1 VCPFPWPPVRIRSNA
16 AACWTCT
23 GNGGPAASP
32 ARSIMRAI
40 PIAAEGLA
48 ALVDE
53 DIGGLDPVSPL
64 LQFSAPGNSRHQ
76 NEPAPYFTS
85 CYLLVGRGPLG
96 ERNRPID
103 HWWSECAIL
112 KEWRECLKHGCGFG
126 RVAFAGVD
134 AKQLPL
140 IVVKVAKVE
149 ADTTIAYRCNFDLP
163 PAMS

>member
-1 VCPFPWPPVRIRSNA
+1 VSIPL
-16 AACWTCT
+16 
-23 GNGGPAASP
+23 AASAYP
-32 ARSIMRAI
+32 VECRSMLDMHRQRRSSSLASTLYHACDTH
-40 PIAAEGLA
+40 AAEGLA